1 MSFKFT
7 RPEDALNIQIPFD
20 HENLTV
26 CVGAASPLLRTKIR
40 QALEGQEVEIFETA
54 DHEEL
59 AQFIQSFSAQVV
71 FLGFR
76 FFNNENFPGPLAD
89 IPGSVMPK
97 LVLTGTQQE
106 LESDIGSKGVD
117 ALLCLPFL
125 PEMLL
130 HKINHVLKPAT
141 NWSQQQEQLL
151 RKMRKYQ
158 RFQVSNVTTTLH
170 KPIKER
176 TTLLDFSYQGIK
188 ILTEVISPDR
198 IGELFQMQ
206 ITCEG
211 AYILVEAKLMWVREN
226 TAGFRFSRERPHNFM
241 AFFKQIIAIATD
253 VQ

>member
-1 MSFKFT
+1 MSLKYT
-7 RPEDALNIQIPFD
+7 RPEDALNIEIPFD
-20 HENLTV
+20 HPELTV
-26 CVGAASPLLRTKIR
+26 CIGAASSLLRTKIR
-40 QALEGQEVEIFETA
+40 QALESHEVQIFETEDVA
-54 DHEEL
+54 QL
-59 AQFIQSFSAQVV
+59 AQFITSFSTSVV

-76 FFNNENFPGPLAD
+76 FFGRDEFPGLLGD
-89 IPGSVMPK
+89 IPKIQMPK

-106 LESDIGSKGVD
+106 LDSDIGSKGVD

-130 HKINHVLKPAT
+130 HKINHVLKPNT

-158 RFQVSNVTTTLH
+158 RFQVSNVTANLH

-176 TTLLDFSYQGIK
+176 TRLLDFSYQGIK
-188 ILTEVISPDR
+188 VVTEAISPEK
-198 IGELFQMQ
+198 IGEVFQMQ
-206 ITCEG
+206 ISCEG
-211 AYILVEAKLMWVREN
+211 AYILIEAKLMWVRED

-241 AFFKQIIAIATD
+241 AFFRQIIAIATD